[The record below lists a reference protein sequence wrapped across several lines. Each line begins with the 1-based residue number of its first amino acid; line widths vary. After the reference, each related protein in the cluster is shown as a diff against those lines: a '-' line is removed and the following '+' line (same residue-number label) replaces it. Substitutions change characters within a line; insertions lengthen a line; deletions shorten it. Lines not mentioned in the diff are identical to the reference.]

1 MKPYEKEI
9 QDIIGAFGDLRD
21 MARDQPKLAEAVA
34 KAEAGISI
42 MLNLAATTLLDAAK
56 QRGISHHN

>member
-42 MLNLAATTLLDAAK
+42 MLNLAATTLDAAQ
-56 QRGISHHN
+56 QRGISLKN

>member
-9 QDIIGAFGDLRD
+9 QDIIGAFDELRV

-34 KAEAGISI
+34 KAEVGISI
-42 MLNLAATTLLDAAK
+42 MLNLAATTLDALG
-56 QRGISHHN
+56 QRGISHQN